1 MTALRLTRNH
11 FTDATIKPPCTIST
25 CIHRQ
30 ISKDEEAEEEEE
42 EDAVSVSRMEFCR
55 VIAL

>member
-25 CIHRQ
+25 CIHKQ
-30 ISKDEEAEEEEE
+30 ISKDEEAEE